1 MKFINIVPFQI
12 LTIAAFLC
20 MSCADGPP
28 PLSPPESGN
37 IYGSGWSATH
47 ADARNTDFSQQE
59 ISRQVK
65 LSWYRKFSGTIN
77 LGGSFGE
84 DGTIYIT
91 TSGQGCHLYALDKAT
106 GQTKWCNDE
115 LNEFAV
121 SSGVLI
127 DREQRLFIADNR
139 RMYAFN
145 QHGRKLWVMDIDG
158 FPFSAQFTQTGRL
171 IFITHVGTIYVL
183 DRKTGRPIIAPKN
196 LANTEQPPDFDP
208 RACMRGTKDC
218 PCANTPAFDT
228 LTGTMYFTFWY
239 PNMQA
244 AALVA
249 MQYTEAPHPALEI
262 LWQNDDLPGGS
273 ASSPDISADGKT
285 VYVNDNVSSIHAI
298 DAATGIRRWSFD
310 IGYAPG
316 GSQSTSPS
324 GHIIPGGGDKAT
336 LMCIRD
342 DGTNATLVW
351 KSDSLQNRGIVT
363 QTTGDLAIA
372 TLKIGRLRYELS
384 IVDIRDGRI
393 YDRDKLPGQPLF
405 SVGTTVGAEGT
416 ILVPTFN
423 GYLYA
428 FDKEQ

>member
-1 MKFINIVPFQI
+1 MKFITIIQFRT
-12 LTIAAFLC
+12 LAIAAFLC
-20 MSCADGPP
+20 SSCADGPP

-37 IYGSGWSATH
+37 TYGTGWSATH
-47 ADARNTDFSQQE
+47 ADARNTDFSKTE

-65 LSWYRKFSGTIN
+65 LSWFRKFNGTIN

-91 TSGQGCHLYALDKAT
+91 TSGEGCHLYALDKAT

-121 SSGVLI
+121 ASGVLI

-145 QHGRKLWVMDIDG
+145 QDGRRLWAMDIDG

-171 IFITHVGTIYVL
+171 IFITHIGTIYVV
-183 DRKTGRPIIAPKN
+183 DRKTGRSIITPKK
-196 LANTEQPPDFDP
+196 LASTEQPPDFDP

-228 LTGTMYFTFWY
+228 VTGRIYFTFWY
-239 PNMQA
+239 PNTQA

-249 MQYTEAPHPALEI
+249 MQYTEAPHPALKM
-262 LWQNDDLPGGS
+262 LWLNDDLPGGS

-298 DAATGIRRWSFD
+298 DATTGIRRWSFD

-316 GSQSTSPS
+316 GSQSTAPN
-324 GHIIPGGGDKAT
+324 GYIIPGGGDNAN

-342 DGTNATLVW
+342 DGTDATLVW
-351 KSDSLQNRGIVT
+351 ESDTLQNRGIAT

-372 TLKIGRLRYELS
+372 TLKIGRLRYELA
-384 IVDIRDGRI
+384 IVDVRDGRI
-393 YDRDKLPGQPLF
+393 YDRDTLPGKPLF
-405 SVGTTVGAEGT
+405 SVGTTVGGEGT

-428 FDKEQ
+428 FDKE